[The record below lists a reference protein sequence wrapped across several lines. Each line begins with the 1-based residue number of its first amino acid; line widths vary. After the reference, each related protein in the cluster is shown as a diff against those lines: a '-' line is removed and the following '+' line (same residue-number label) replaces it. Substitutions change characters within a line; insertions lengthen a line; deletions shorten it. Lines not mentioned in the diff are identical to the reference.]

1 MCVCADVNE
10 IGHLERL
17 NLHEDKG
24 GFVLFFQVRQF
35 ESDRVTRICL

>member
-1 MCVCADVNE
+1 MCADENE

-24 GFVLFFQVRQF
+24 GFVLFFPGPSV
-35 ESDRVTRICL
+35 